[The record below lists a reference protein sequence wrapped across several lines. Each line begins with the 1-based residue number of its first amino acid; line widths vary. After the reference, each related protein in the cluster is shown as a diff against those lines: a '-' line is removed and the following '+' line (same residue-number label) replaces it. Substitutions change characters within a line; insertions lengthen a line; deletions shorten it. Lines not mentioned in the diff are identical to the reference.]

1 MRELTL
7 EQVPSGNDLR
17 TALMAAGL
25 PVDDL
30 DDAGRL
36 YFECRDADGVLIGFS
51 GLEKCGPDFLLRSMV
66 ILPEFRSRGYG
77 RDLALA
83 TVAQA
88 PLSADIYLATTT
100 AAAFF
105 ELLGFAGVTRDHV
118 PGPILSTR
126 QLSGICPA
134 SATIMK
140 LNRPPT

>member
-1 MRELTL
+1 MLELKL
-7 EQVPSGNDLR
+7 RQIMPSNGLR
-17 TALMAAGL
+17 AALLSAGL

-30 DDAGRL
+30 DDAGRI
-36 YFECRDADGVLIGFS
+36 YFEGRDPDGILVGFS
-51 GLEKCGPDFLLRSMV
+51 GLEECGADLLLRSMV

-83 TVAQA
+83 TIART
-88 PLSADIYLATTT
+88 PPSADIYLATTT

-105 ELLGFAGVTRDHV
+105 EQLGFEGVTRDRV
-118 PGPILSTR
+118 PECILSTR
-126 QLSGICPA
+126 QLSDICPA

>member
-7 EQVPSGNDLR
+7 RQIPLSNDLKA
-17 TALMAAGL
+17 ALVAAGL

-30 DDAGRL
+30 DDPGRH
-36 YFECRDADGVLIGFS
+36 YFECRGLDGVLIGFS
-51 GLEKCGPDFLLRSMV
+51 GLEECGPDLLVRSMV

-77 RDLALA
+77 RELALA
-83 TVAQA
+83 TIARTSS
-88 PLSADIYLATTT
+88 SAGIYLATTT

-105 ELLGFAGVTRDHV
+105 EALGFETVTRDNV
-118 PGPILSTR
+118 PKAILSTR

-140 LNRPPT
+140 LNRTPT